1 MGCTGSNIKNED
13 TEISSE
19 DFSNVLQLREGMI
32 GRDATVITP
41 YGTKPCIY
49 ADWSS
54 TAQSLEQVNHFTNA
68 LR

>member
-1 MGCTGSNIKNED
+1 MGRRS
-13 TEISSE
+13 TEALIQISA
-19 DFSNVLQLREGMI
+19 LRSGMI